1 MKCTIAGCDRN
12 AAPDN
17 YFARLL
23 QRLGMRSEVYVPF
36 GAAFESVCKEHADE
50 QAYNTAVRA
59 GLVIRDQ
66 KPVGTTRAEEVHYP
80 ASASARRQRLAEIE
94 ADMDAPVRKAPAKSY
109 QSRREYQPSKKDQA
123 KEAESVTERAR
134 LYWYLRQKGYSDPSK
149 IFNV

>member
-1 MKCTIAGCDRN
+1 MKCTIAGCNRDVAPTGYFWRQLQKLGLTSRPYAVF
-12 AAPDN
+12 AAQFD
-17 YFARLL
+17 A
-23 QRLGMRSEVYVPF
+23 
-36 GAAFESVCKEHADE
+36 VCLKHADE
-50 QAYNTAVRA
+50 QAYATAYRA

-66 KPVGTTRAEEVHYP
+66 KPVVTTRAEEVHYP
-80 ASASARRQRLAEIE
+80 ASTSARRQRLAEIE
-94 ADMDAPVRKAPAKSY
+94 ADMDAPARKAPAKSY